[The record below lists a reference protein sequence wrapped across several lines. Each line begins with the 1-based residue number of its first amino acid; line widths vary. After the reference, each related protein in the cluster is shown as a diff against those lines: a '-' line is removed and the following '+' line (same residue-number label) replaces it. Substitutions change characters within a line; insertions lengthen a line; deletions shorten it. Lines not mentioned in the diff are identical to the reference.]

1 MSTGLARP
9 FVGGRAR
16 PTGREVAI
24 HRFVVGQ
31 TVRLRS
37 NLGASRTTTEICHIT
52 GTLPPKG
59 DSPQYRVRNDDEHYE
74 RVTTE
79 DRLELASLSPSGE
92 RATLIERTFGRF

>member
-1 MSTGLARP
+1 MSTGSAKS

-16 PTGREVAI
+16 PTGREVPI

-59 DSPQYRVRNDDEHYE
+59 GSPQYRVRNDDERHE
-74 RVTTE
+74 RVATE
-79 DRLELASLSPSGE
+79 DRLEPISRSPGSE